1 MNLSVEHLLGIARQ
15 YWPSD
20 LESYLHP
27 GSIPEWERLQAQW
40 KQALAKMEH
49 WRAFIR
55 DLRGELP
62 GFTLGNATCPFDA
75 CFRCSAY
82 SELDASPQLDWAV
95 IGCVSIL
102 APVYTVYGVK
112 YELSGKQ
119 RLSSKVFLDSL
130 PEEMR
135 APSAI
140 IARKIE
146 ETFGASTFPRELNE
160 VPVPLFVCLKQPPS
174 TTLFHALFTSEPDS
188 VP

>member
-1 MNLSVEHLLGIARQ
+1 MTLSPAQLLDIVRQ

-20 LESYLHP
+20 LESYL
-27 GSIPEWERLQAQW
+27 GPEMGPEHKRHQARW
-40 KQALAKMEH
+40 KQELANMGH
-49 WRAFIR
+49 WREFL
-55 DLRGELP
+55 DTLEKELP

-82 SELDASPQLDWAV
+82 SEIDASPQLDWAV

-102 APVYTVYGVK
+102 APVYTVYGVR
-112 YELSGKQ
+112 YELKGKQ

-135 APSAI
+135 APSEI

-146 ETFGASTFPRELNE
+146 ETFGTSAFPREWNQL
-160 VPVPLFVCLKQPPS
+160 PVPLYVDPQQPPN
-174 TTLFHALFTSEPDS
+174 TTLFHALFTGQPDS